1 MPRKAER
8 QDALNN
14 NNPTATPA
22 DFIDQNKPQSSG
34 ILQRMRRSRNFGGVM
49 DGLII
54 LVSGLVAIL
63 LCELLLRLVPSLQL
77 PVGEGE
83 YVYCGVPR
91 GRHQS
96 HALYGYT
103 EIPGNSYFER
113 FSPLDPWNRV
123 QINRDGFRDN
133 ATGTGSPVFVLGDS
147 MVRGSLVKES
157 ETFSSLLNAWHPQ
170 LLLKNY
176 GTGGYGQPNEIRVY
190 EDKGHS
196 IPHNLVVV
204 GLSLS
209 TDLEDNA
216 ERAVLTPSS
225 VDITVEPAGSGTK
238 KPSLA
243 LQAHLYLWQNSKLYN
258 WFYSTLLRPYV
269 GDRAS
274 RRDIGH
280 AIELTRRLFVRLA
293 DDARANGAE
302 LLVVILPGWAELVGR
317 DDGLQPEKQREM
329 IKALAA
335 ATPGVYVVDPTKK
348 LSANDPMK
356 TYGIGDKHLSPLG
369 HFLVAEAIDQWL
381 VNDWSGGKGLTVGE
395 HQFVKTAPV
404 EPDCLKFSQVGQ

>member
-1 MPRKAER
+1 MSRKVES
-8 QDALNN
+8 QDSL
-14 NNPTATPA
+14 NNPTASPS
-22 DFIDQNKPQSSG
+22 DFIGQDKSAG
-34 ILQRMRRSRNFGGVM
+34 VLQRVRRSRNLAGTI

-54 LVSGLVAIL
+54 VVSGLVAIL
-63 LCELLLRLVPSLQL
+63 LCEMLLRFVPTLQL

-91 GRHQS
+91 ARHQP

-123 QINRDGFRDN
+123 QINSDGFRDN
-133 ATGTGSPVFVLGDS
+133 AVGAGAPVIVLGDS

-170 LLLKNY
+170 LLFKNY
-176 GTGGYGQPNEIRVY
+176 GTGGYGQPNEIRLY
-190 EDKGHS
+190 EDKGRV
-196 IPHNLVVV
+196 IPHKLVVV

-209 TDLEDNA
+209 TDIEDNA
-216 ERAVLTPSS
+216 ERAVLTPTSAE
-225 VDITVEPAGSGTK
+225 ITVEPAGSGTK

-274 RRDIGH
+274 RRDMGH
-280 AIELTRRLFVRLA
+280 AIELTRRLFARLA
-293 DDARANGAE
+293 DDARENGAD
-302 LLVVILPGWAELVGR
+302 LLVVVLPGWAELAGR
-317 DDGLQPEKQREM
+317 DDGLEPEKQREM
-329 IKALAA
+329 INAFAA
-335 ATPGVYVVDPTKK
+335 ATPGVYVVDPTEK
-348 LSANDPMK
+348 LAANDPMK

-369 HFLVAEAIDQWL
+369 HFLVAETVDEWL
-381 VNDWSGGKGLTVGE
+381 LNTWSGGKVLAVGKHE
-395 HQFVKTAPV
+395 FVKSAPV
-404 EPDCLKFSQVGQ
+404 EPVCTQVSQAGS

>member
-1 MPRKAER
+1 MSRKAEH

-14 NNPTATPA
+14 PTAAPA
-22 DFIDQNKPQSSG
+22 DFIGESQPRPAG
-34 ILQRMRRSRNFGGVM
+34 ILRRIRRSRNLSGAL

-54 LVSGLVAIL
+54 VVSGLVAVLI
-63 LCELLLRLVPSLQL
+63 CEMLLRFVPSLQL

-83 YVYCGVPR
+83 YVFCGMPR
-91 GRHQS
+91 ARHQS

-103 EIPGNSYFER
+103 EVPGNSYFER
-113 FSPLDPWNRV
+113 FSPFDPWNHV

-133 ATGTGSPVFVLGDS
+133 ATRDGAAVFVLGDS

-157 ETFSSLLNAWHPQ
+157 ETFSALLNTWHPQ
-170 LLLKNY
+170 LLFKNY
-176 GTGGYGQPNEIRVY
+176 GTGGYGQPNEIRLY
-190 EDKGHS
+190 EDKAPN
-196 IPHNLVVV
+196 IPHKLVIA

-209 TDLEDNA
+209 TDIEDNA

-225 VDITVEPAGSGTK
+225 VEITVEPAGSGLK

-243 LQAHLYLWQNSKLYN
+243 LQAHLFLWQNSKLYN

-274 RRDIGH
+274 RRDMGQ

-302 LLVVILPGWAELVGR
+302 LLVVILPGWAELAGR
-317 DDGLQPEKQREM
+317 DDGLQPSKQREM
-329 IKALAA
+329 IKAFAA
-335 ATPGVYVVDPTKK
+335 ATPGVYVVDPTEK
-348 LSANDPMK
+348 LAANDPMK

-369 HFLVAEAIDQWL
+369 HFLVAEAIDRWL
-381 VNDWSGGKGLTVGE
+381 INSWDGRQSLTGGKHE
-395 HQFVKTAPV
+395 FVKTAPI
-404 EPDCLKFSQVGQ
+404 EPDCLQLSQVEP

>member
-1 MPRKAER
+1 MSRKVEH

-14 NNPTATPA
+14 PTAAPA
-22 DFIDQNKPQSSG
+22 DFIGQNKPRPAG
-34 ILQRMRRSRNFGGVM
+34 ILQRIRRSRNFAGAM

-54 LVSGLVAIL
+54 VVSGLAAIL
-63 LCELLLRLVPSLQL
+63 ICEMLLRFVPSLQL

-83 YVYCGVPR
+83 YVYCGIPR
-91 GRHQS
+91 ARHQP

-123 QINRDGFRDN
+123 QINSDGFRDN

-176 GTGGYGQPNEIRVY
+176 GTGGYGQPNEIRLY
-190 EDKGHS
+190 EDKAPN
-196 IPHNLVVV
+196 IPHKLVIV

-209 TDLEDNA
+209 TDIEDNS
-216 ERAVLTPSS
+216 ERAVMTPES
-225 VDITVEPAGSGTK
+225 VDITVEPAGTETK

-243 LQAHLYLWQNSKLYN
+243 LQAHLYLWQHSKLYN

-274 RRDIGH
+274 RRDMGH

-293 DDARANGAE
+293 ADARANGAD
-302 LLVVILPGWAELVGR
+302 LLVVVLPGWAELAGR
-317 DDGLQPEKQREM
+317 DDGLQPAKQREM
-329 IKALAA
+329 INAFAA
-335 ATPGVYVVDPTKK
+335 ATPGVYVVDPTEK
-348 LSANDPMK
+348 LAANNPMK

-369 HFLVAEAIDQWL
+369 HFLVAETIDEWL
-381 VNDWSGGKGLTVGE
+381 LNSWSDGKGLAGGK
-395 HQFVKTAPV
+395 HDFVKTAPV
-404 EPDCLKFSQVGQ
+404 EPDCTQFSQVGS